1 MICFLKLYSITILIL
16 IQFLSQV
23 TAFFL
28 LSRSLS
34 QHIQPSGTS
43 GSPGSIEWLAMDPL
57 FRVQAGLQTLLVR
70 VRLGWGTGGN
80 QNRRLRKDSSWP
92 GRRYRRL
99 GGILF
104 PFSFPWSSAGK
115 SACKEGE
122 DGRRVLEVESLP
134 PLHPGR
140 RRYGL
145 LAAPGQA
152 YSRSWVGLECARSW
166 EIEGHKGLCH
176 SWV

>member
-23 TAFFL
+23 KNSAFFL

-80 QNRRLRKDSSWP
+80 QNRRLRKDSS
-92 GRRYRRL
+92 
-99 GGILF
+99 
-104 PFSFPWSSAGK
+104 
-115 SACKEGE
+115 
-122 DGRRVLEVESLP
+122 
-134 PLHPGR
+134 
-140 RRYGL
+140 
-145 LAAPGQA
+145 
-152 YSRSWVGLECARSW
+152 
-166 EIEGHKGLCH
+166 
-176 SWV
+176 

>member
-1 MICFLKLYSITILIL
+1 MMTILVPGHCFLPSLPL
-16 IQFLSQV
+16 
-23 TAFFL
+23 
-28 LSRSLS
+28 SLS
-34 QHIQPSGTS
+34 QPIQPLGTS
-43 GSPGSIEWLAMDPL
+43 GSPGSIEWLVMDPL
-57 FRVQAGLQTLLVR
+57 FRVQADLQTLLVG

-115 SACKEGE
+115 STLTEGE
-122 DGRRVLEVESLP
+122 DGRRVLEVDSLP
-134 PLHPGR
+134 PLYPGG

-152 YSRSWVGLECARSW
+152 CSQSWVRLECARSW
-166 EIEGHKGLCH
+166 EVEGLKRSCH